1 MGGIVM
7 SNITLKTIALPNGEN
22 LGYREGG
29 NGGKILILVHGNMS
43 SSKHMEILMER
54 LLDNY
59 KIYAVDM
66 RGFGISTY
74 NKEIDYL
81 KDFSEDIKLFVD
93 MLGLKGFSMA
103 GWSTG
108 GGVIMQFAGDYP
120 DYVEKLVLIESV
132 GTKGYPMFKKDA
144 SGQPILTERLV
155 TKAEIAADPVQ
166 VLPVLGAY
174 ATKNKELMRMIWN
187 AAIYTHNK
195 PEDKLYEEYLED
207 MMTQRNLVDV
217 DHALV
222 HFNISNEH
230 NGVVEGNGLVGKIQ
244 APTLILQ
251 GDRDYVVPR
260 QMAEDIAQGLGERG
274 RLVILENCGHS
285 PLVDCMDTLVKK
297 IIEFV

>member
-1 MGGIVM
+1 M
-7 SNITLKTIALPNGEN
+7 T
-22 LGYREGG
+22 
-29 NGGKILILVHGNMS
+29 
-43 SSKHMEILMER
+43 
-54 LLDNY
+54 
-59 KIYAVDM
+59 
-66 RGFGISTY
+66 
-74 NKEIDYL
+74 
-81 KDFSEDIKLFVD
+81 
-93 MLGLKGFSMA
+93 

-108 GGVIMQFAGDYP
+108 GGVIMQFAADYP

-132 GTKGYPMFKKDA
+132 GTKGYPMFKKDT

-174 ATKNKELMRMIWN
+174 ATKNKELMRIIWN

-195 PEDKLYEEYLED
+195 PEDELYEEYLED

-230 NGVVEGNGLVGKIQ
+230 NGVVEGNGLAGKIQ

-260 QMAEDIAQGLGERG
+260 QMAEDIAHGLGERG
-274 RLVILENCGHS
+274 KLVILENCGHC
-285 PLVDCMDTLVKK
+285 PLIDCMDTLVKN